1 MRRMDEVVKTE
12 PRTMRSDRHGE
23 GPLAFEDFFRDEH
36 DRLFRAVRLL
46 TRDRQEAEELTQDA
60 FLRVWERWGRVR
72 VHGDPT
78 GYLFRTALNLWR
90 SRLRR
95 AAVAARHVLH
105 QGRSADDLTEVESR
119 DVVVRALAGLPAR
132 QRAAIVLVD
141 VLDLTSERAGVV
153 LGIRPVSVRVLAS
166 RARATLA
173 RRLEERDG

>member
-1 MRRMDEVVKTE
+1 MDEIVGIE
-12 PRTMRSDRHGE
+12 PGTVRSDLNDEAPRR
-23 GPLAFEDFFRDEH
+23 FEDFFRAEH

-60 FLRVWERWGRVR
+60 FLRVWERWTRVR
-72 VHGDPT
+72 VHGDPV
-78 GYLFRTALNLWR
+78 GYLYRTAMNLWR

-95 AAVAARHVLH
+95 TAVAARHVLH
-105 QGRSADDLTEVESR
+105 QGRSVDELTEVESR

-141 VLDLTSERAGVV
+141 VLDLTSERAGAV